1 MTTSFRLESGRVVI
15 KIGSSLATL
24 NGVPRTA
31 WLSVLGEEIGIVQI
45 IHPTNASIIPLTW
58 INRKGL
64 ETETSIM
71 HL

>member
-31 WLSVLGEEIGIVQI
+31 WLSVLGEEIARLRQRGEFPADLLMGGMRGHGV
-45 IHPTNASIIPLTW
+45 W
-58 INRKGL
+58 
-64 ETETSIM
+64 
-71 HL
+71 